1 MRYNKGRVRKG
12 NAKRLSLGNK
22 GRYKKVRQ
30 RLINLD
36 LLSAFPVFNTRKY
49 TSKEYF
55 NAFEAASLNQL
66 SIKQLCLTERVKGRE
81 CPSPEQMMKC
91 CRTISP
97 EDMVSFVNAAL
108 ASYFKALPQ
117 NVRQN
122 LKKSGTVIIDFHQD
136 CYYGTKDNPHVR
148 KGRTKKSTN
157 LFYEYITADL
167 FCKHGSFTIALLH
180 RSPNEDIFSLAKRLI
195 EYVENVMK
203 IKVILFDGEFAVIDL
218 LAFLQQ
224 KGIKYLGRKSKTQL
238 VKKHAERYYNG
249 SNWSKVRQW
258 REIELRSKRSKSK
271 KVRADI
277 CPQSVY
283 GEMKFLIKSSGW
295 SITPRYA
302 DKLYGKRFN
311 IETGYRDKHK
321 FEIFTCTKVLSTR
334 LLFFLFAILEW
345 NCWQSFLIW
354 VRSLK
359 SYSKDLPRTLLCQLT
374 LNWIK
379 ILTTERLYIESYV
392 SSNGGG

>member
-30 RLINLD
+30 ILINLD
-36 LLSAFPVFNTRKY
+36 LLSAFPVFNMRKY

-97 EDMVSFVNAAL
+97 EDMVSFVNAGL

-117 NVRQN
+117 NVRQH

-157 LFYEYITADL
+157 FFNEYITADL

-224 KGIKYLGRKSKTQL
+224 KGIKFLGRKSKTQL

-302 DKLYGKRFN
+302 DKL
-311 IETGYRDKHK
+311 
-321 FEIFTCTKVLSTR
+321 
-334 LLFFLFAILEW
+334 
-345 NCWQSFLIW
+345 
-354 VRSLK
+354 
-359 SYSKDLPRTLLCQLT
+359 
-374 LNWIK
+374 
-379 ILTTERLYIESYV
+379 
-392 SSNGGG
+392 

>member
-1 MRYNKGRVRKG
+1 MRNNKGRARKG
-12 NAKRLSLGNK
+12 NAKRLLQGNN

-30 RLINLD
+30 SILNLD

-55 NAFEAASLNQL
+55 DVFEAASLNQL
-66 SIKQLCLTERVKGRE
+66 SIKQLCLTERVKGKKY
-81 CPSPEQMMKC
+81 PSPEQMMKC
-91 CRTISP
+91 CRSISR
-97 EDMVSFVNAAL
+97 EDMVSFANAAL
-108 ASYFKALPQ
+108 AAYFKALPQ
-117 NVRQN
+117 NVRQQ

-136 CYYGTKDNPHVR
+136 CYYGNKDNPHVR

-167 FCKHGSFTIALLH
+167 FCKQGSFTIALFH
-180 RSPNEDIFSLAKRLI
+180 RSPNDDIFSLTKRLI
-195 EYVENVMK
+195 EHVESVMK
-203 IKVILFDGEFAVIDL
+203 IKVALFDGEFAVIDF

-224 KGIKYLGRKSKTQL
+224 KGIKYLGRKSKTIL
-238 VKKHAERYYNG
+238 VKKHAERYY
-249 SNWSKVRQW
+249 SNPNWYKERQW
-258 REIELRSKRSKSK
+258 RDIELRSKRSKSK
-271 KVRADI
+271 KVHAEI
-277 CPQSVY
+277 CPQHVH

-359 SYSKDLPRTLLCQLT
+359 SYSKDLPRTLLGQLT

-379 ILTTERLYIESYV
+379 TITTERLYIDSYV